1 MANIFDYL
9 IWRGDLPLSVS
20 PFNEVDGAVF
30 ARLSYLPFELIMP
43 CDSPVSV
50 TIADAAAALISL
62 NIKKPGSLR
71 KENDAKLLEMLLNS
85 RRFRDIELFGYSH
98 LFDAATQTQFSA
110 VTFRPS
116 KNKLYVFFRGT
127 DSTLVGWKEDF
138 NMCFVCPV
146 PAQSNAVDYLNRIA
160 ASNGGDI
167 TVGGHSKGGN
177 LAVYASAFC
186 EQAARR
192 RITHIYNYDGP
203 GFTEDVLNSD
213 SYKSI
218 CVLVNTFVPQSS
230 VVGMLLG
237 HEEKY
242 TIIHSTESGIL
253 KRSTT
258 AACLSTS
265 RSSIGSQEWI
275 TGSVSNLSIPFTPL
289 CRIQMQRRSEIFQ
302 TIGSYAS
309 KQCSAR
315 LKIWMRIP
323 ANPFRMHFVCFCAV
337 QRSDLHR

>member
-116 KNKLYVFFRGT
+116 KNKLYVFFAEPTVRL
-127 DSTLVGWKEDF
+127 SVG
-138 NMCFVCPV
+138 
-146 PAQSNAVDYLNRIA
+146 
-160 ASNGGDI
+160 
-167 TVGGHSKGGN
+167 
-177 LAVYASAFC
+177 
-186 EQAARR
+186 R
-192 RITHIYNYDGP
+192 RIST
-203 GFTEDVLNSD
+203 
-213 SYKSI
+213 
-218 CVLVNTFVPQSS
+218 CVLSVPFLPKA
-230 VVGMLLG
+230 MPL
-237 HEEKY
+237 
-242 TIIHSTESGIL
+242 TI
-253 KRSTT
+253 
-258 AACLSTS
+258 
-265 RSSIGSQEWI
+265 
-275 TGSVSNLSIPFTPL
+275 
-289 CRIQMQRRSEIFQ
+289 
-302 TIGSYAS
+302 
-309 KQCSAR
+309 
-315 LKIWMRIP
+315 
-323 ANPFRMHFVCFCAV
+323 
-337 QRSDLHR
+337 

>member
-30 ARLSYLPFELIMP
+30 ARLSYLPFELIVP

-85 RRFRDIELFGYSH
+85 RRFRDIELFGYSY

-186 EQAARR
+186 EQAVRR

-203 GFTEDVLNSD
+203 GFTEDV
-213 SYKSI
+213 
-218 CVLVNTFVPQSS
+218 
-230 VVGMLLG
+230 
-237 HEEKY
+237 
-242 TIIHSTESGIL
+242 
-253 KRSTT
+253 
-258 AACLSTS
+258 
-265 RSSIGSQEWI
+265 
-275 TGSVSNLSIPFTPL
+275 
-289 CRIQMQRRSEIFQ
+289 
-302 TIGSYAS
+302 
-309 KQCSAR
+309 
-315 LKIWMRIP
+315 
-323 ANPFRMHFVCFCAV
+323 
-337 QRSDLHR
+337 

>member
-146 PAQSNAVDYLNRIA
+146 PAQSLSLI
-160 ASNGGDI
+160 
-167 TVGGHSKGGN
+167 
-177 LAVYASAFC
+177 
-186 EQAARR
+186 
-192 RITHIYNYDGP
+192 HI
-203 GFTEDVLNSD
+203 
-213 SYKSI
+213 
-218 CVLVNTFVPQSS
+218 
-230 VVGMLLG
+230 
-237 HEEKY
+237 
-242 TIIHSTESGIL
+242 
-253 KRSTT
+253 
-258 AACLSTS
+258 
-265 RSSIGSQEWI
+265 
-275 TGSVSNLSIPFTPL
+275 
-289 CRIQMQRRSEIFQ
+289 
-302 TIGSYAS
+302 
-309 KQCSAR
+309 
-315 LKIWMRIP
+315 
-323 ANPFRMHFVCFCAV
+323 
-337 QRSDLHR
+337 